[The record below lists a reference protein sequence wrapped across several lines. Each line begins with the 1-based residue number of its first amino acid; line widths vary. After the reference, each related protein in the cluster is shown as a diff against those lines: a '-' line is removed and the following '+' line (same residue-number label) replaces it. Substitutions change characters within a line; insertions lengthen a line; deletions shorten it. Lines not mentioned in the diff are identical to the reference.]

1 MINEKLEKLNQE
13 IAKGEARLRRAQH
26 EEKILEHQVKQLT
39 RKERTHRLC
48 TRGAMLE
55 SFLLRPEVLTDE
67 DVMDILKQAFS
78 QSGMKEIVAES
89 VERAGSR
96 GIPYGVR
103 AQLYTGQAGALR
115 PAGGFLRK
123 ADDFQHRCGCFQSSQ
138 GTLHFP
144 CAGCASYPF
153 VDLPPG
159 NTLRCKLFP
168 SSKFTIYLFQNRTA
182 RSIIKL
188 MTNTI

>member
-1 MINEKLEKLNQE
+1 MRTKDFIYYASATVLM
-13 IAKGEARLRRAQH
+13 AVTT
-26 EEKILEHQVKQLT
+26 QV
-39 RKERTHRLC
+39 
-48 TRGAMLE
+48 A
-55 SFLLRPEVLTDE
+55 SADEVATQ
-67 DVMDILKQAFS
+67 IPT
-78 QSGMKEIVAES
+78 VAEGS
-89 VERAGSR
+89 V
-96 GIPYGVR
+96 
-103 AQLYTGQAGALR
+103 LR

-123 ADDFQHRCGCFQSSQ
+123 ADDFQHTCGCFQSSQ
-138 GTLHFP
+138 GTLCFP